1 MAIVLDE
8 ALLAK
13 LQAAEV
19 DINIHVKA
27 TLNITP
33 FVARQ
38 KVNSLVLDKVG
49 TGAISEKPT
58 LVTTEG
64 RLCWRVPVALVLP
77 HQGWLGQLGAVDVD
91 VQTGEVLADEVLITD
106 LINHAAHLAPS
117 SPS

>member
-1 MAIVLDE
+1 MAIMLDE
-8 ALLAK
+8 AFLAK

-27 TLNITP
+27 TLNVTS

-38 KVNSLVLDKVG
+38 KVNILVLDKIV
-49 TGAISEKPT
+49 TGVVSEKPT
-58 LVTTEG
+58 LVTTES

-77 HQGWLGQLGAVDVD
+77 EQGRLGQIGVIDVD
-91 VQTGEVLADEVLITD
+91 VQTGEVLADEALISD
-106 LINHAAHLAPS
+106 LINHAAQLAPS